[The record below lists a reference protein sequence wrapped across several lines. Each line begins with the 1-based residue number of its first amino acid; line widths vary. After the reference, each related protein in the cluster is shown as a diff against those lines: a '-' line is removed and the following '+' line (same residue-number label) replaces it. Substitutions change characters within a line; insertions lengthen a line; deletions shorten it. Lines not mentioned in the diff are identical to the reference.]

1 LAVCNRNVPVI
12 CPIIHQV
19 DNELDAM
26 FLGTLDHSIETLET
40 VGTGVDSCS
49 ATGEELKVY
58 SAGAGDA
65 LDVVEAPYT

>member
-1 LAVCNRNVPVI
+1 
-12 CPIIHQV
+12 
-19 DNELDAM
+19 M

-49 ATGEELKVY
+49 ATGEGLKVY
-58 SAGAGDA
+58 SAGAGDT